1 MRGTVLGFAD
11 ERGVIVTDDDRR
23 FGFTMANWRDA
34 QPPLRGAVVDFVE
47 RDGGADEIYLALGA
61 SPPRPSAVPG
71 AAPGAGFGQGDGMR
85 AFMDKL
91 KGFPQLAVAAFV
103 LLIFIFITY
112 ATVPAS
118 ARGMDRELREYPTL
132 LGLNGTLSPFRDDIR
147 DKQEDLERS
156 LDQLRSAPA
165 GAGAPDEFRAKA
177 MRTAERVSG
186 AVSWLSWVV
195 TFAMIFWLVPLA
207 AIGVIALYLMGKR
220 TFALIS
226 SIVLAVLCLFSGVYI
241 WLLESATMNVAT
253 ATMSGMSGSENEMSR
268 TARREIERAFELG
281 IGGWLLLL
289 CGIALIALMFIP
301 RRQAGAPPLAG

>member
-34 QPPLRGAVVDFVE
+34 QPPVRGAVVDFVE

-61 SPPRPSAVPG
+61 RPPQPSGVPG
-71 AAPGAGFGQGDGMR
+71 APGTGFGQGDGMR

-103 LLIFIFITY
+103 LLVFVFITY

-147 DKQEDLERS
+147 DKQEEMERAF
-156 LDQLRSAPA
+156 DQLRSAPA
-165 GAGAPDEFRAKA
+165 AGAPDEFRAKA
-177 MRTAERVSG
+177 MRTAERVGG

-226 SIVLAVLCLFSGVYI
+226 SIVLAVLCIFSGVYI
-241 WLLESATMNVAT
+241 WLLESATLNVAT

-289 CGIALIALMFIP
+289 CGIGLIVLIFVP
-301 RRQAGAPPLAG
+301 RRQGQAAPAAG

>member
-11 ERGVIVTDDDRR
+11 ERGVIVTEDDRR
-23 FGFTMANWRDA
+23 FGFTKANWRDE

-61 SPPRPSAVPG
+61 KPPRPGGVPG
-71 AAPGAGFGQGDGMR
+71 GAAGAGFGQGDGMR

-91 KGFPQLAVAAFV
+91 KAFPQLAVAAFV
-103 LLIFIFITY
+103 LIVFIFITY

-118 ARGMDRELREYPTL
+118 ARGIDRELREYPTL

-147 DKQEDLERS
+147 DRQEEMERGM
-156 LDQLRSAPA
+156 DQLRSTP
-165 GAGAPDEFRAKA
+165 GGAPDEFRAKA
-177 MRTAERVSG
+177 VRTAERVGG
-186 AVSWLSWVV
+186 AMNWLSWVV

-241 WLLESATMNVAT
+241 WLLESAALNVAT
-253 ATMSGMSGSENEMSR
+253 ATMSGMSGSGDEMNR

-281 IGGWLLLL
+281 VGGWLLVL
-289 CGIALIALMFIP
+289 CGIGLVVLLFVP
-301 RRQAGAPPLAG
+301 RRKGEAAPVAG

>member
-34 QPPLRGAVVDFVE
+34 QPPVRGAVVDFVE

-71 AAPGAGFGQGDGMR
+71 GAPGAGFGQGEGMR
-85 AFMDKL
+85 VFMDKL

-103 LLIFIFITY
+103 LLVFVFISY

-132 LGLNGTLSPFRDDIR
+132 LGLNGALSPFRDDLR
-147 DKQEDLERS
+147 DKQEELERG

-165 GAGAPDEFRAKA
+165 GAPDEFRAKA
-177 MRTAERVSG
+177 VRMADRVGG

-226 SIVLAVLCLFSGVYI
+226 SIVLAVLCIFSGVYI
-241 WLLESATMNVAT
+241 WLLESATLNVAT
-253 ATMSGMSGSENEMSR
+253 ATMSGMGGSENEMSR

-289 CGIALIALMFIP
+289 CGIGLIVLIFIP
-301 RRQAGAPPLAG
+301 RRKDEAAPLAG